1 MCCRQP
7 ILVQLVFISETMKT
21 LSTNLLFLLFCMIG
35 LLNTGCT
42 GTSRLAS
49 PQNTGDTREA
59 VLQADRDFSKMSEEK
74 GLNTAFI
81 AYTAEAGVLLRA
93 KSQPIVGREN
103 IRLYL
108 TKTSD
113 MDIRLTWSPQFADIS
128 ASGDMA
134 YTYGTYLLE
143 TRDIDGKVIT
153 SDGTYVS
160 IWKKDEKGFWKYVLD
175 TGNQGLRP

>member
-1 MCCRQP
+1 MKKKYLRF
-7 ILVQLVFISETMKT
+7 LVFLAALAGFGS
-21 LSTNLLFLLFCMIG
+21 
-35 LLNTGCT
+35 CT
-42 GTSRLAS
+42 TTSRLAS

-59 VLQADRDFSKMSEEK
+59 VMQADREFSKMSEEK

-81 AYTAEAGVLLRA
+81 AYAADNGVLLRA

-103 IRLYL
+103 IRMYVSQN
-108 TKTSD
+108 SD
-113 MDIRLTWSPQFADIS
+113 KEIRLTWSPQYADIA
-128 ASGDMA
+128 ASGDLA

-153 SDGTYVS
+153 TDGTYVS

-175 TGNQGLRP
+175 TGNPGLRP